1 MALLALLFA
10 ALLAV
15 PTVAYA
21 ESVQLYMDKPD
32 ADSHIKNVMALGSGS
47 WNSGSWHNM
56 DQDQSLTIM
65 AYMRD
70 GYLFDGSWTVEH
82 RDGSP
87 YEGEVPGLREF
98 RLTMPADDLIVSAP
112 TSSRPIGDVD
122 ASLDGSVL
130 TWDEIDGYES
140 RAVLIMGGMKD
151 SIENVATDNPH
162 DTSTVRTVAETEFA
176 EADQSGR
183 HSADLGRALR
193 ISENEFLA
201 ILADENSTSRER
213 WKAEQGLVRLEY
225 TAHDAVVCY
234 GKPDGNGGIQEQGR
248 MYTTLSYAYETGHTK
263 LDAPANIT
271 WDEDFTAT
279 WDAVDKATGY
289 EVTFYKTAADGTS
302 AEYGSATVDGSTTS
316 CALADVQGKQP
327 TEGATYAF
335 AVKAL
340 YDDAD
345 YLPSEVSARSA
356 ESDPWIDVVEYDVWV
371 AGTRVTNVNAA
382 DVLGDADEGATVTYD
397 ADTQTL
403 TLDDA
408 NIAASDLEAAIYA
421 EQDLTIE
428 LEGENSVTLTLT
440 DAYAGARNVAAIACE
455 GGSLAIRDGAGAGQG
470 SLETTCDAED
480 VPTQQPTTPEEEYRV
495 SGISATGAI
504 SVEEVELT
512 AQSLVAWDGY
522 ASSYGIRCRG
532 SESVGVTL
540 TDSTVTATSGD
551 TQGDYS
557 IAIECEG
564 ENAALAG
571 RSVLVEGGELT
582 ATTGFSNLAS
592 AGIEAAGDVVVE
604 GARATATGGESQE
617 SAGILSWIGNVSLN
631 GDVLARGSRAKGVPP
646 NAWSAGIRA
655 HGGSVSI
662 AGGTVGAS
670 SGWITESGDAHG
682 IFGASGVSITGGTVI
697 ASGPTTNMDGC
708 DSDHSAGIAS
718 GKGDVVISGAGT
730 NVSAYGG
737 YSGGNAFG
745 IEAANGDVT
754 ITDATV
760 RAAATYSGT
769 DNATGIRAGGEAAD
783 AGNIAIC
790 GADVAAA
797 GDARAVSFTGSLA
810 VTPAEGM
817 QTAVRTHDEV
827 LEDDWSTPDP
837 DWGGMA
843 AASTAIEGSPFAGE
857 TTIDPALLEGAR
869 YLDVND
875 EQAEEPEGPLGPDD
889 PTGEGSPS
897 DPARPTDQDAGG
909 ADDEMSGEDTGL
921 PATGDRN
928 VAAPLALIGC
938 SALLVGLHL
947 RRSTI

>member
-1 MALLALLFA
+1 MALLALLVA
-10 ALLAV
+10 AVLAV

-21 ESVQLYMDKPD
+21 ESVQLYMNKPD
-32 ADSHIKNVMALGSGS
+32 ADSGIKNVMALGSGS
-47 WNSGSWHNM
+47 WNSGFWHRM
-56 DQDQSLTIM
+56 DQDQTITVM

-70 GYLFDGSWTVEH
+70 GYLFDGSWTVQY
-82 RDGSP
+82 RDGRP
-87 YEGEVPGLREF
+87 YEGEVTDLREF
-98 RLTMPADDLIVSAP
+98 RLTMPDDDLIVSAP
-112 TSSRPIGDVD
+112 SSSKPIGDVH
-122 ASLDGSVL
+122 ASLNGSVL
-130 TWDEIDGYES
+130 TWDGIDGYES

-151 SIENVATDNPH
+151 SIENSTTDNPH
-162 DTSTVRTVAETEFA
+162 DTSTVRTVAETEFT
-176 EADQSGR
+176 EADQNGR

-213 WKAEQGLVRLEY
+213 WEAEQGLTRLEY

-248 MYTTLSYAYETGHTK
+248 TYTTLSYTYETGHTK
-263 LDAPANIT
+263 LDAPANLT

-289 EVTFYKTAADGTS
+289 EVTFYETAADGTS
-302 AEYGSATVDGSTTS
+302 AEYGSVTVTDGSATS
-316 CALADVQGKQP
+316 CALTDVQGKQP

-335 AVKAL
+335 AAKAL

-345 YLPSEVSARSA
+345 YLPSEASARSA
-356 ESDPWIDVVEYDVWV
+356 ESGAWIDVVEYDVWI
-371 AGTRVTNVNAA
+371 AGTRATNVNAA

-397 ADTQTL
+397 ASTKTL

-421 EQDLTIE
+421 KQDLTIE
-428 LEGENSVTLTLT
+428 LEGENTVTLTLT
-440 DAYAGARNVAAIACE
+440 DAYAGARRVAAIACE
-455 GGSLAIRDGAGAGQG
+455 GGSLSIGDGAGTGQG
-470 SLETTCDAED
+470 SLKATCDAEG
-480 VPTQQPTTPEEEYRV
+480 VPTLVEEYRV

-504 SVEEVELT
+504 SVEGVELT
-512 AQSLVAWDGY
+512 AESLVARDGY
-522 ASSYGIRCRG
+522 ASSYGMRCR
-532 SESVGVTL
+532 SFESVGVTL
-540 TDSTVTATSGD
+540 RDSTVTATSAD
-551 TQGDYS
+551 TRGACS
-557 IAIECEG
+557 IAIECAG

-571 RSVLVEGGELT
+571 RSVLVEGGELK
-582 ATTGFSNLAS
+582 ATTGFSAYAS
-592 AGIEAAGDVVVE
+592 AGIDATGDVIVE
-604 GARATATGGESQE
+604 RAKVTAAGGESGK
-617 SAGILSWIGNVSLN
+617 SAGILSWIGDVSLN
-631 GDVLARGSRAKGVPP
+631 GDVTARGSRAKGTPEG
-646 NAWSAGIRA
+646 AWSAGVRA
-655 HGGSVSI
+655 DKGSVSI
-662 AGGTVGAS
+662 AGGTVGAT
-670 SGWITESGDAHG
+670 SGRMTDGGNAHG
-682 IFGASGVSITGGTVI
+682 IFGANGVSITGGTVT
-697 ASGPTTNMDGC
+697 ASGPTTNMHGIE
-708 DSDHSAGIAS
+708 SDHSAGIAS

-737 YSGGNAFG
+737 YSGGDAFG

-760 RAAATYSGT
+760 RAAASYSGT

-783 AGNIAIC
+783 AGNIVIC

-817 QTAVRTHDEV
+817 QTAVRTHDKV

-837 DWGGMA
+837 DWDGMA

-875 EQAEEPEGPLGPDD
+875 EQAEGPHTPATPQGPDAQK
-889 PTGEGSPS
+889 
-897 DPARPTDQDAGG
+897 PAGDKTEIPN
-909 ADDEMSGEDTGL
+909 
-921 PATGDRN
+921 TGDTLATPL
-928 VAAPLALIGC
+928 VLLALLFAGLTSI
-938 SALLVGLHL
+938 ALS
-947 RRSTI
+947 RR